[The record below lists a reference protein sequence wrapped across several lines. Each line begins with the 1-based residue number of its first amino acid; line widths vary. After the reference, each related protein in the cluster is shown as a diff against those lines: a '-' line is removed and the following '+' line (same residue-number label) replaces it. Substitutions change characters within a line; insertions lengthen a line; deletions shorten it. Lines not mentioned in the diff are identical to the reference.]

1 MTKDTQ
7 NQATDT
13 GVIII
18 GGGPCGLM
26 LAIELGR
33 REVPVILFDQNP
45 STSTDPKGNA
55 IQARTM
61 EHFRRLG
68 IADVIR
74 TKGLPRDF
82 PTDIVYFT
90 RNTKHELARFR
101 LPTSNEAREL
111 AKTLS
116 GSWSTP
122 ELPHRC
128 TQMLVEQVLRQE
140 AEKLPS
146 VSVRFGCPVSAVE
159 DTGRHVSVS
168 VMQADQMKRLK
179 CAYLIGCDGARS
191 LVRRHLRVSY
201 GGESGNVRDFMGGR
215 MHAIYF
221 RAPQLFSEMNVD
233 PAWMYWTFNAD
244 RRSFMATVNGRD
256 EFVFHTQLKVDEA
269 DREITE
275 IDARRMF
282 AQGEHGVGVSKTVIF
297 GRVPQIVS
305 R

>member
-116 GSWSTP
+116 GSWS
-122 ELPHRC
+122 
-128 TQMLVEQVLRQE
+128 V
-140 AEKLPS
+140 
-146 VSVRFGCPVSAVE
+146 
-159 DTGRHVSVS
+159 
-168 VMQADQMKRLK
+168 
-179 CAYLIGCDGARS
+179 
-191 LVRRHLRVSY
+191 
-201 GGESGNVRDFMGGR
+201 
-215 MHAIYF
+215 
-221 RAPQLFSEMNVD
+221 
-233 PAWMYWTFNAD
+233 
-244 RRSFMATVNGRD
+244 
-256 EFVFHTQLKVDEA
+256 
-269 DREITE
+269 
-275 IDARRMF
+275 
-282 AQGEHGVGVSKTVIF
+282 
-297 GRVPQIVS
+297 
-305 R
+305 